1 MATPQQV
8 DTILSCL
15 RSIDP
20 SVFIQMCSDR
30 VNGGQAVLKL
40 LYMSKQTVTAG
51 YIAQYMGVS
60 TARVA
65 VLLRK
70 LSCKGFI
77 EKHRDVHDARVTV
90 VQLTEKGAE
99 QTRIMQQQIRTQI
112 ETIIDRVGME
122 RLMAFMET
130 GSMIYSSLSVPEKHI

>member
-20 SVFIQMCSDR
+20 PVFSQMCSDR

-40 LYMSKQTVTAG
+40 LYMSQQTVTAG

-70 LSCKGFI
+70 LGCKGLI
-77 EKHRDVHDARVTV
+77 EKHHDPHDARVTV
-90 VQLTEKGAE
+90 VRLTERGAE
-99 QTRIMQQQIRTQI
+99 QARIMQQQIRTQI

-122 RLMAFMET
+122 RLMDFMET
-130 GSMIYSSLSVPEKHI
+130 GRMIYSSLPMPEKQI